1 MSGTNQHFEWES
13 EAAGSDAGKTLS
25 TGMDVLDRKFGGGIP
40 AGTMIALAATPA
52 SQSEL
57 FLYQMAAVRETVYLS
72 SERTVT
78 DLEQTIRQTETPL
91 DTVEIHQVAASDP
104 LGDAWPVIEELSEQS
119 TLIVDPID
127 QFESTAESEYRAFLN
142 ELRTKTAETESLS
155 LLHCLKGRQVSTQ
168 RDRTEYLA
176 DIVFDLITERRGDS
190 IENSLSVPKFRG
202 GEALAETVA
211 LDLTSDVTIDVSR
224 NIA

>member
-1 MSGTNQHFEWES
+1 MSGTNQQFEWES
-13 EAAGSDAGKTLS
+13 EAAGSDAGETLS

-40 AGTMIALAATPA
+40 AGTMIALAAAPA

-57 FLYQMAAVRETVYLS
+57 FLYEMAAVRETVYLS
-72 SERTVT
+72 SERTET
-78 DLEQTIRQTETPL
+78 DIEQTIREKETAL
-91 DTVEIHQVAASDP
+91 DGVEIHQVAASDP
-104 LGDAWPVIEELSEQS
+104 LGDAWPVIQDLSEQS
-119 TLIVDPID
+119 TLIIDPIGR
-127 QFESTAESEYRAFLN
+127 FESTAESEYRAFLN
-142 ELRTKTAETESLS
+142 ELKTKTTETESLT

-176 DIVFDLITERRGDS
+176 DIIFDLITERRGDS

-211 LDLTSDVTIDVSR
+211 LNLTSDVTIDVSR
-224 NIA
+224 KIA